1 VKQCAL
7 ITGASRGIGK
17 AISEKLSIDLGLH
30 ILINYISNEPAARE
44 TLESIQSNG
53 GSAELVQFDV
63 SDSEEVANTMDQ
75 WFKSNPEDQI
85 TVLVNNAG
93 ITRDN
98 LMVFMS
104 EGDFNH
110 VVQTSLNGMFNVS
123 KSVLTHMVRKRYGRI
138 INMASISGLKGMAGQ
153 VNYSAAKGG
162 VIAATKALAR
172 EVAKRNITVN
182 AVAPGFI
189 ESEMTDEVDPE
200 LVKNLVPMRR
210 MGTTEEVAQLV
221 KFLASKDA
229 SYITGEVINISGGI
243 I

>member
-1 VKQCAL
+1 MKQCAL

-17 AISEKLSIDLGLH
+17 AIAEKLSSDPGLH
-30 ILINYISNEPAARE
+30 ILINYISNESAARD
-44 TLESIQSNG
+44 TLEAILTNG
-53 GSAELVQFDV
+53 GSGELVQFDV
-63 SDSEEVANTMDQ
+63 SNSTEVENSMGQ
-75 WFKSNPEDQI
+75 WFKTNPEDQI

-104 EGDFNH
+104 EADFNG

-123 KSVLTHMVRKRYGRI
+123 KSVLTHMIRKRYGRI
-138 INMASISGLKGMAGQ
+138 INMTSISGLKGMAGQ

-162 VIAATKALAR
+162 IIAATKSLAR

-189 ESEMTDEVDPE
+189 ESEMTVDVDPE
-200 LVKNLVPMRR
+200 LVKNLVPMQR
-210 MGTTEEVAQLV
+210 MGTSEEVASLV
-221 KFLASKDA
+221 QFLASPDA

-243 I
+243 T